1 MAYQTGTST
10 GPDDLLDKLRV
21 WLVANGWTQNGW
33 ADDNTTYHTWT
44 GLVGTG
50 KRLHVQK
57 TAADSTVMYFNLRS
71 VNRGVI
77 FEDHNDD
84 SSIESY
90 GKYQAEVTGLAIN
103 GSTGYNGSNAWDYQP
118 GSPVGSS
125 SYSWGACMTELSL
138 TAIPAYYFWQD
149 GDTVVVCVEYQSG
162 KFQWL
167 AFGCL
172 DKSGA
177 GAYTG
182 GQFFSGSLCGY
193 YPSEQLLNTTSYAVY
208 YNRTLFFCHNE
219 NWYGTGAVY
228 LNIDSAAGWRSIG
241 YQGSSSSALYNREAL
256 APGVRPND
264 ASPSYLNYNTLCS
277 FFWSRAPNHYNAL
290 SPFVPLYVVGKRS
303 NGNWSL
309 LGWPKSLRMLNAFYH
324 DPGAEYTLGSDVWM
338 IFPCHAKSDADGG
351 RMGFAV
357 KKVT

>member
-1 MAYQTGTST
+1 MAYQTGTAT
-10 GPDDLLDKLRV
+10 GPDDLLDKLRI
-21 WLVANGWTQNGW
+21 WLLANGWTVNSW
-33 ADDNTTYHTWT
+33 ADDNTTYRTWT

-57 TAADSTVMYFNLRS
+57 TAADSGVMYFNLRS
-71 VNRGVI
+71 VNRGVV
-77 FEDHNDD
+77 FENHNEY
-84 SSIESY
+84 SVLQSY
-90 GKYQAEVTGLAIN
+90 GKYMAEVTGIALN
-103 GSTGYNGSNAWDYQP
+103 GSTGYNGGNAWDYQP
-118 GSPVGSS
+118 GAPIGISS
-125 SYSWGACMTELSL
+125 KSWGACITELSL
-138 TAIPAYYFWQD
+138 TAIPAYFFWQD

-182 GQFFSGSLCGY
+182 GQFFIGSLGAY
-193 YPSEQLLNTTSYAVY
+193 EPSNQLLYTGTNS
-208 YNRTLFFCHNE
+208 NKTLFFCHNE
-219 NWYGTGAVY
+219 SYYGTGAIY

-241 YQGSSSSALYNREAL
+241 YQGSNSSALYNREAIV
-256 APGVRPND
+256 PGVRPND
-264 ASPSYLNYNTLCS
+264 PTPSYYYNTLCS

-290 SPFVPLYVVGKRS
+290 APFVPLYILGKRA
-303 NGNWSL
+303 NANWSL
-309 LGWPKSLRMLNAFYH
+309 LGWPKSIRMLNAYYH
-324 DPGAEYTLGSDVWM
+324 DPAAEYTLGSDVWM
-338 IFPCHAKSDADGG
+338 IFPAHAKTDADGG